1 MMEIRD
7 KAAIF
12 TAPLL
17 AVRPCLADTVATG
30 HPAKM
35 FLKAT
40 RPVRPFGPSLVIFV
54 RATLRRRRRF
64 LRCVS
69 DTINHVIDRADNVAE
84 NGSIFEPPRCTFF
97 AFGGL
102 GTVTRVARATE
113 REASPRVCTF
123 ALYPRLEKSK
133 D

>member
-7 KAAIF
+7 KATIF

-40 RPVRPFGPSLVIFV
+40 PSLWAVSCYFCTGDI
-54 RATLRRRRRF
+54 APPPSLPPLR
-64 LRCVS
+64 
-69 DTINHVIDRADNVAE
+69 
-84 NGSIFEPPRCTFF
+84 
-97 AFGGL
+97 
-102 GTVTRVARATE
+102 
-113 REASPRVCTF
+113 
-123 ALYPRLEKSK
+123 K
-133 D
+133 

>member
-54 RATLRRRRRF
+54 RTTLRRRRRF
-64 LRCVS
+64 FRCVS

-84 NGSIFEPPRCTFF
+84 NGSIFEPPLLYLFRVWGIRHGDPSCTGYGERGF
-97 AFGGL
+97 AACVYFCTL
-102 GTVTRVARATE
+102 PATGKE
-113 REASPRVCTF
+113 
-123 ALYPRLEKSK
+123 
-133 D
+133 